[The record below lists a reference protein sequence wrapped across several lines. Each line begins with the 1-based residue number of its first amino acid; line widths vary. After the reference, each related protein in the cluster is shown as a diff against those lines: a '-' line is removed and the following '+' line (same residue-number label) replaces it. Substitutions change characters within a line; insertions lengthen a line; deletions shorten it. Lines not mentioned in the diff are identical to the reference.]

1 MSKLT
6 PKQTKFCEEYLIS
19 LNSRLAAIAAGYSVK
34 TAATI
39 GGQNLL
45 KLEIQ
50 ERISELRHSQ
60 QERTQIEAEQVVEKL
75 WKIANF
81 DIRSICETKGDE
93 LVFKSFNE
101 WDKSAL
107 DSLVISG
114 KDKYG
119 NPIVKMESRLS
130 ALDTLAKYLG
140 MYSEFNIAVACL
152 KKYGLVLQRDDKGDW
167 GVKDINVAR
176 IE

>member
-1 MSKLT
+1 M
-6 PKQTKFCEEYLIS
+6 
-19 LNSRLAAIAAGYSVK
+19 
-34 TAATI
+34 
-39 GGQNLL
+39 
-45 KLEIQ
+45 
-50 ERISELRHSQ
+50 
-60 QERTQIEAEQVVEKL
+60 VEKL

-81 DIRSICETKGDE
+81 DIRSICETKGDK
-93 LVFKSFNE
+93 LVFKSFND

-130 ALDTLAKYLG
+130 ALDALAKYLG

-152 KKYGLVLQRDDKGDW
+152 KKYGLVLQRDDNGDW